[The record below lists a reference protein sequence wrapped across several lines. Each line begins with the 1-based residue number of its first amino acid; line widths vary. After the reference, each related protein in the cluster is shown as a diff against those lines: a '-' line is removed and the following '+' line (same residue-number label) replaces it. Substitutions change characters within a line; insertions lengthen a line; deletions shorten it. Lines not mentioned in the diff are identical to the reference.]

1 MDKKTIVDGTTL
13 VELWDLLPEGA
24 EEVLLGLEYDGK
36 KGEQEADVPGIGR
49 VTSWIDEC
57 SEGADRGGYVQ
68 WARLHDVVG
77 PTGKPVVL
85 ESETDGGEFLFSGR
99 MSTYDVRWA

>member
-1 MDKKTIVDGTTL
+1 MEKIRVPDQATL
-13 VELWDLLPEGA
+13 SEFWSLLPEGA

-36 KGEQEADVPGIGR
+36 KGEQEADVPGVGR

-77 PTGKPVVL
+77 PTGEPVEL
-85 ESETDGGEFLFSGR
+85 EAETDGGEFLFSGR
-99 MSTYDVRWA
+99 MTQLFA